1 MDKEGSDN
9 HNCIPD
15 VNAKVRG
22 QIEGLAVCFFNV
34 SLLRCADSDTET
46 DVREVSPA
54 SRLCQW
60 INCMELVELRSAL
73 LYL

>member
-9 HNCIPD
+9 HNCNPD

-22 QIEGLAVCFFNV
+22 QIECLAVCFFNV
-34 SLLRCADSDTET
+34 SLLRWTDSDTET
-46 DVREVSPA
+46 DVRQVSPA

-60 INCMELVELRSAL
+60 INCMELAELRSAL
-73 LYL
+73 L

>member
-22 QIEGLAVCFFNV
+22 QIECLAVCFFNV
-34 SLLRCADSDTET
+34 SLLTWTDSDTET
-46 DVREVSPA
+46 DVRQVSPA
-54 SRLCQW
+54 SPLCQW
-60 INCMELVELRSAL
+60 INCMELAELRSAL
-73 LYL
+73 L